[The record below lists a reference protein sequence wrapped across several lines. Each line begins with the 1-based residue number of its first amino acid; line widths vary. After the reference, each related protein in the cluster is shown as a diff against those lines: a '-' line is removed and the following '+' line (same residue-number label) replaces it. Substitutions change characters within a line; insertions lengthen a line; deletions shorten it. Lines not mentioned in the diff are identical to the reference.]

1 MRQVAGLISTYSSD
15 EFGIC
20 SALFELGG
28 MVVMHDAS
36 GCNSTYTTHDEPRWY
51 EMDSMVYISAIS
63 EAEAIM
69 GDDDKFIR
77 DLVET
82 AGELHP
88 AFIALVGAPIP
99 YMIGT
104 DLDAIAMIV
113 EQETGIPCFGF
124 QANGMHD
131 YTVGVSMAMKR
142 MVEAFAGE
150 RLAGAAGK
158 ELSAGAA
165 DGEAFAGN
173 AEVSGGNAADG
184 VDLRQIGQRN
194 QRTGQTAVNIIG
206 ATPLDFSVNGSI
218 ASIRQWITDNDMIPG
233 VCLSMGCG
241 IEELKKLKDADVNL
255 VVSGGGLA
263 AARVLEERFGTP
275 YVTGVPFGE
284 TFSVR
289 LAAMLKQA
297 AAARVS
303 YSDFREPLSQ
313 AAEEKGGEVLSDCTD
328 GCRESLSRSAE
339 EKDSELRTTGNRDE
353 IRAVII
359 GESVF
364 CTSLAAAIELDA
376 GIPVRVLCPLEE
388 EDGLLRPGDRKTPE
402 EDDLSREIGKADV
415 VIGDPLYRS
424 LTEGQRFYDLPHE
437 AFSGRIYDRVNP
449 NLIAKKIEKGNRIL
463 K

>member
-15 EFGIC
+15 EFGVC

-150 RLAGAAGK
+150 
-158 ELSAGAA
+158 
-165 DGEAFAGN
+165 AFAGN
-173 AEVSGGNAADG
+173 AEVSGGNAADS

-233 VCLSMGCG
+233 VCLSMGCE

-313 AAEEKGGEVLSDCTD
+313 AAEEK
-328 GCRESLSRSAE
+328 
-339 EKDSELRTTGNRDE
+339 DSELQTTGNPDE

-364 CTSLAAAIELDA
+364 CTSLAAAIELDT

-388 EDGLLRPGDRKTPE
+388 EDCLLRPGDRKTPE

-437 AFSGRIYDRVNP
+437 AFSGRIYDRVSP

>member
-15 EFGIC
+15 EFGVC

-113 EQETGIPCFGF
+113 EQETGIPCLGF

-150 RLAGAAGK
+150 RL
-158 ELSAGAA
+158 AGAA

-218 ASIRQWITDNDMIPG
+218 ASIRQWITDNGMIPG
-233 VCLSMGCG
+233 VCLSMGCE

-313 AAEEKGGEVLSDCTD
+313 AAEEK
-328 GCRESLSRSAE
+328 
-339 EKDSELRTTGNRDE
+339 DSELQTTGNPDE

-364 CTSLAAAIELDA
+364 CTSLAAAIELDT

-388 EDGLLRPGDRKTPE
+388 EDCLLRPGDRKTPE

-437 AFSGRIYDRVNP
+437 AFSGRIYDRVSP

>member
-150 RLAGAAGK
+150 RLAGAA
-158 ELSAGAA
+158 

-218 ASIRQWITDNDMIPG
+218 ASIRQWITDNGMIPG
-233 VCLSMGCG
+233 VCLSMGCE

-313 AAEEKGGEVLSDCTD
+313 AAEEK
-328 GCRESLSRSAE
+328 
-339 EKDSELRTTGNRDE
+339 DSELQTTGNPDE

-364 CTSLAAAIELDA
+364 CTSLAAAIELDT

-388 EDGLLRPGDRKTPE
+388 EDCLLRPGDRKTPE

-437 AFSGRIYDRVNP
+437 AFSGRIYDRVSP

>member
-1 MRQVAGLISTYSSD
+1 M
-15 EFGIC
+15 
-20 SALFELGG
+20 
-28 MVVMHDAS
+28 VMHDAS

-88 AFIALVGAPIP
+88 AFIALVGGSDPL
-99 YMIGT
+99 YDRHRSGCHRDDCGT
-104 DLDAIAMIV
+104 GDRDSLFWV
-113 EQETGIPCFGF
+113 

-150 RLAGAAGK
+150 RLAGAVGK

-173 AEVSGGNAADG
+173 AEVSGGNAADS

-218 ASIRQWITDNDMIPG
+218 ASIRQWITDNGMIPG
-233 VCLSMGCG
+233 VCLSMGCE

-313 AAEEKGGEVLSDCTD
+313 AAEEK
-328 GCRESLSRSAE
+328 
-339 EKDSELRTTGNRDE
+339 DSELQTTGNPDE

-359 GESVF
+359 GGKRFLYFAGGSDRAGHGDSRAGAL
-364 CTSLAAAIELDA
+364 SLGGRGLSAAPGGPENA
-376 GIPVRVLCPLEE
+376 G
-388 EDGLLRPGDRKTPE
+388 GG
-402 EDDLSREIGKADV
+402 
-415 VIGDPLYRS
+415 
-424 LTEGQRFYDLPHE
+424 
-437 AFSGRIYDRVNP
+437 
-449 NLIAKKIEKGNRIL
+449 
-463 K
+463 

>member
-15 EFGIC
+15 EFGVC

-150 RLAGAAGK
+150 RLAGAA
-158 ELSAGAA
+158 

-218 ASIRQWITDNDMIPG
+218 ASIRQWITDNGMIPG
-233 VCLSMGCG
+233 VCLSMGCE

-303 YSDFREPLSQ
+303 YSDFRESLSQ
-313 AAEEKGGEVLSDCTD
+313 AAEEK
-328 GCRESLSRSAE
+328 
-339 EKDSELRTTGNRDE
+339 DSELQTTGNPDE

-364 CTSLAAAIELDA
+364 CTSLAAAIELDT

-388 EDGLLRPGDRKTPE
+388 EDCLLRPGDRKTPE
-402 EDDLSREIGKADV
+402 EDDLSRELGKADV

-437 AFSGRIYDRVNP
+437 AFSGRIYDRVSP

>member
-15 EFGIC
+15 EFGVC

-150 RLAGAAGK
+150 RLAGAVGK

-173 AEVSGGNAADG
+173 AEVSGGNAADS

-218 ASIRQWITDNDMIPG
+218 ASIRQWITDNGMIPG
-233 VCLSMGCG
+233 VCLSMGCE

-313 AAEEKGGEVLSDCTD
+313 AAEEK
-328 GCRESLSRSAE
+328 
-339 EKDSELRTTGNRDE
+339 DSELQTTGNPDE

-364 CTSLAAAIELDA
+364 CTSLAAAIELDT

-388 EDGLLRPGDRKTPE
+388 EDCLLRPGDRKTPE

-437 AFSGRIYDRVNP
+437 AFSGRIYDRVSP

>member
-15 EFGIC
+15 EFGVC

-113 EQETGIPCFGF
+113 EQETGIPCLGF

-150 RLAGAAGK
+150 RL
-158 ELSAGAA
+158 AGAA

-218 ASIRQWITDNDMIPG
+218 ASIRQWITDNGMIPG
-233 VCLSMGCG
+233 VCLSMGCE

-303 YSDFREPLSQ
+303 YSDFRNRFRGGRG
-313 AAEEKGGEVLSDCTD
+313 KG
-328 GCRESLSRSAE
+328 R
-339 EKDSELRTTGNRDE
+339 
-353 IRAVII
+353 
-359 GESVF
+359 
-364 CTSLAAAIELDA
+364 
-376 GIPVRVLCPLEE
+376 
-388 EDGLLRPGDRKTPE
+388 
-402 EDDLSREIGKADV
+402 
-415 VIGDPLYRS
+415 
-424 LTEGQRFYDLPHE
+424 
-437 AFSGRIYDRVNP
+437 
-449 NLIAKKIEKGNRIL
+449 
-463 K
+463 

>member
-51 EMDSMVYISAIS
+51 EMDSMIYISAIS

-150 RLAGAAGK
+150 RLAGAA
-158 ELSAGAA
+158 

-218 ASIRQWITDNDMIPG
+218 ASIRQWITDNGMIPG
-233 VCLSMGCG
+233 VCLSMGCE

-313 AAEEKGGEVLSDCTD
+313 AAEEK
-328 GCRESLSRSAE
+328 
-339 EKDSELRTTGNRDE
+339 DSELQTTGNPDE

-364 CTSLAAAIELDA
+364 CTSLAAAIELDT

-388 EDGLLRPGDRKTPE
+388 EDCLLRPGDRKTPE

-437 AFSGRIYDRVNP
+437 AFSGRIYDRVSP

>member
-15 EFGIC
+15 EFGVC

-150 RLAGAAGK
+150 RLAGAADK

-173 AEVSGGNAADG
+173 AEVSGGNAADS

-303 YSDFREPLSQ
+303 YS
-313 AAEEKGGEVLSDCTD
+313 GELQ
-328 GCRESLSRSAE
+328 
-339 EKDSELRTTGNRDE
+339 TTGNPEE

-364 CTSLAAAIELDA
+364 CTSLAAAIELDT

-388 EDGLLRPGDRKTPE
+388 EDCLLRPGDRKTPE

-437 AFSGRIYDRVNP
+437 AFSGRIYDRVSP
-449 NLIAKKIEKGNRIL
+449 NLIAKKIGEGNRIL

>member
-15 EFGIC
+15 EFGVC

-69 GDDDKFIR
+69 GDEDKFIR

-150 RLAGAAGK
+150 RLAGAA
-158 ELSAGAA
+158 

-173 AEVSGGNAADG
+173 AEVSGGNAADS

-233 VCLSMGCG
+233 VCLSMGCE

-263 AARVLEERFGTP
+263 AARVLEERFGIP

-313 AAEEKGGEVLSDCTD
+313 AAEEK
-328 GCRESLSRSAE
+328 
-339 EKDSELRTTGNRDE
+339 DSELQTTGNPEE

-364 CTSLAAAIELDA
+364 CTSLAAAIELDT

-388 EDGLLRPGDRKTPE
+388 EDCLLRPGDRKTPE

-437 AFSGRIYDRVNP
+437 AFSGRIYDRVSP

>member
-15 EFGIC
+15 EFGVC

-218 ASIRQWITDNDMIPG
+218 ASIRQWITDNGMIPG
-233 VCLSMGCG
+233 VCLSMGCE

-303 YSDFREPLSQ
+303 YC
-313 AAEEKGGEVLSDCTD
+313 GELQ
-328 GCRESLSRSAE
+328 
-339 EKDSELRTTGNRDE
+339 TTGNPDE

-359 GESVF
+359 GEGVF
-364 CTSLAAAIELDA
+364 CTSLAAAIELDT

-388 EDGLLRPGDRKTPE
+388 EDCLLRPGDRKTPE

-437 AFSGRIYDRVNP
+437 AFSGRIYDRVSP
-449 NLIAKKIEKGNRIL
+449 NLIAKKIGEGNRIL

>member
-15 EFGIC
+15 EFGVC

-69 GDDDKFIR
+69 GDEDKFIR

-173 AEVSGGNAADG
+173 AEVSGGNAADS

-218 ASIRQWITDNDMIPG
+218 ASIRQWITDNGMIPG
-233 VCLSMGCG
+233 VCLSMGCE

-263 AARVLEERFGTP
+263 AARVLEERFGIP

-313 AAEEKGGEVLSDCTD
+313 AAEEK
-328 GCRESLSRSAE
+328 
-339 EKDSELRTTGNRDE
+339 DSELQTTGNPEE

-364 CTSLAAAIELDA
+364 CTSLAAAIELDT

-388 EDGLLRPGDRKTPE
+388 EDCLLRPGDRKTPE

-437 AFSGRIYDRVNP
+437 AFSGRIYDRVSP

>member
-15 EFGIC
+15 EFGVC

-150 RLAGAAGK
+150 RLAGAA
-158 ELSAGAA
+158 

-233 VCLSMGCG
+233 VCLSMGCE

-313 AAEEKGGEVLSDCTD
+313 AAEEK
-328 GCRESLSRSAE
+328 
-339 EKDSELRTTGNRDE
+339 DSELQTTGNPEE

-364 CTSLAAAIELDA
+364 CTSLAAAIELDT

-388 EDGLLRPGDRKTPE
+388 EDCLLRPGDRKTPE

-437 AFSGRIYDRVNP
+437 AFSGRIYDRVSP

>member
-15 EFGIC
+15 EFGVC

-233 VCLSMGCG
+233 VCLSMGCE

-313 AAEEKGGEVLSDCTD
+313 AAEEK
-328 GCRESLSRSAE
+328 
-339 EKDSELRTTGNRDE
+339 DSELQTTGNPDE

-364 CTSLAAAIELDA
+364 CTSLAAAIELDT

-388 EDGLLRPGDRKTPE
+388 EDCLLRPGDRKTPE

-437 AFSGRIYDRVNP
+437 AFSGRIYDRVSP

>member
-15 EFGIC
+15 EFGVC

-150 RLAGAAGK
+150 
-158 ELSAGAA
+158 
-165 DGEAFAGN
+165 AFAGN
-173 AEVSGGNAADG
+173 AEVSGGNAADS

-313 AAEEKGGEVLSDCTD
+313 AAEEK
-328 GCRESLSRSAE
+328 
-339 EKDSELRTTGNRDE
+339 DSELQTTGNPEE

-364 CTSLAAAIELDA
+364 CTSLAAAIELDT

-388 EDGLLRPGDRKTPE
+388 EDCLLRPGDRKTPE

-437 AFSGRIYDRVNP
+437 AFSGRIYDRVSP

>member
-15 EFGIC
+15 EFGVC

-150 RLAGAAGK
+150 AF
-158 ELSAGAA
+158 A

-173 AEVSGGNAADG
+173 AEVSGGNAADS

-313 AAEEKGGEVLSDCTD
+313 AAEEK
-328 GCRESLSRSAE
+328 
-339 EKDSELRTTGNRDE
+339 DSELQTTGNPEE

-364 CTSLAAAIELDA
+364 CTSLAAAIELDT

-388 EDGLLRPGDRKTPE
+388 EDCLLRPGDRKTPE

-437 AFSGRIYDRVNP
+437 AFSGRIYDRVSP

>member
-15 EFGIC
+15 EFGVC

-303 YSDFREPLSQ
+303 YS
-313 AAEEKGGEVLSDCTD
+313 GELQ
-328 GCRESLSRSAE
+328 
-339 EKDSELRTTGNRDE
+339 TTGNPDE

-364 CTSLAAAIELDA
+364 CTSLAAAIELDT

-388 EDGLLRPGDRKTPE
+388 EDCLLRPGDRKTPE

-437 AFSGRIYDRVNP
+437 AFSGRIYDRVSP
-449 NLIAKKIEKGNRIL
+449 NLIAKKIGEGNRIL

>member
-15 EFGIC
+15 EFGVC

-303 YSDFREPLSQ
+303 YSDFRESLSQ
-313 AAEEKGGEVLSDCTD
+313 AAEEK
-328 GCRESLSRSAE
+328 
-339 EKDSELRTTGNRDE
+339 DSELQTTGNLDE

-364 CTSLAAAIELDA
+364 CTSLAAAIELDT

-388 EDGLLRPGDRKTPE
+388 EECLLRPGDRKTSE

-437 AFSGRIYDRVNP
+437 AFSGRIYDRVSP

>member
-15 EFGIC
+15 EFGVC

-173 AEVSGGNAADG
+173 AEVSGGNAADS
-184 VDLRQIGQRN
+184 VDLCQIGQRN

-218 ASIRQWITDNDMIPG
+218 ASIRQWITDNGMIPG
-233 VCLSMGCG
+233 VCLSMGCE

-284 TFSVR
+284 IFSVR

-313 AAEEKGGEVLSDCTD
+313 AAEEK
-328 GCRESLSRSAE
+328 
-339 EKDSELRTTGNRDE
+339 DSELQTTGNPDE

-364 CTSLAAAIELDA
+364 CTSLAAAIELDT

-437 AFSGRIYDRVNP
+437 AFSGRIYDRVSP

>member
-1 MRQVAGLISTYSSD
+1 
-15 EFGIC
+15 
-20 SALFELGG
+20 
-28 MVVMHDAS
+28 
-36 GCNSTYTTHDEPRWY
+36 
-51 EMDSMVYISAIS
+51 
-63 EAEAIM
+63 M

-150 RLAGAAGK
+150 RLAGAA
-158 ELSAGAA
+158 

-241 IEELKKLKDADVNL
+241 IKELKKLKDADVNL

-313 AAEEKGGEVLSDCTD
+313 AAEEK
-328 GCRESLSRSAE
+328 
-339 EKDSELRTTGNRDE
+339 DSELQTTGNPEE

-364 CTSLAAAIELDA
+364 CTSLAAAIELDT

-388 EDGLLRPGDRKTPE
+388 EDCLLRPGDRKTPE

-437 AFSGRIYDRVNP
+437 AFSGRIYDRVSP
-449 NLIAKKIEKGNRIL
+449 NLIAKKIGEGNRIL

>member
-15 EFGIC
+15 EFGVC

-218 ASIRQWITDNDMIPG
+218 ASIRQWITDNGMIPG

-263 AARVLEERFGTP
+263 AARVLEERFGIP

-313 AAEEKGGEVLSDCTD
+313 AAEEK
-328 GCRESLSRSAE
+328 
-339 EKDSELRTTGNRDE
+339 DSELQTTGNPEE

-364 CTSLAAAIELDA
+364 CTSLAAAIELDT

-388 EDGLLRPGDRKTPE
+388 EDCLLRPGDRKTPE

-437 AFSGRIYDRVNP
+437 AFSGRIYDRVSP

>member
-15 EFGIC
+15 EFGVC

-150 RLAGAAGK
+150 
-158 ELSAGAA
+158 
-165 DGEAFAGN
+165 AFAGN
-173 AEVSGGNAADG
+173 AEVSGGNAADS

-263 AARVLEERFGTP
+263 AARVLEERFGIP

-313 AAEEKGGEVLSDCTD
+313 AAEEK
-328 GCRESLSRSAE
+328 
-339 EKDSELRTTGNRDE
+339 DSELQTTGNPEE

-364 CTSLAAAIELDA
+364 CTSLAAAIELDT

-388 EDGLLRPGDRKTPE
+388 EDCLLRPGDRKTPE

-437 AFSGRIYDRVNP
+437 AFSGRIYDRVSP

>member
-15 EFGIC
+15 EFGVC

-173 AEVSGGNAADG
+173 AEVSGGNAADS

-303 YSDFREPLSQ
+303 YS
-313 AAEEKGGEVLSDCTD
+313 GELQ
-328 GCRESLSRSAE
+328 
-339 EKDSELRTTGNRDE
+339 TTGNPDE

-364 CTSLAAAIELDA
+364 CTSLAAAIELDT

-388 EDGLLRPGDRKTPE
+388 EDCLLRPGDRKTPE

-437 AFSGRIYDRVNP
+437 AFSGRIYDRVSP
-449 NLIAKKIEKGNRIL
+449 NLIAKKIGEGNRIL

>member
-15 EFGIC
+15 EFGVC

-218 ASIRQWITDNDMIPG
+218 ASIRQWITDNGMIPG
-233 VCLSMGCG
+233 VCLSMGCE

-313 AAEEKGGEVLSDCTD
+313 AAEEK
-328 GCRESLSRSAE
+328 
-339 EKDSELRTTGNRDE
+339 DSELQTTGNPDE

-364 CTSLAAAIELDA
+364 CTSLAAAIELDT

-388 EDGLLRPGDRKTPE
+388 EDCLLRPGDRKTPE

-437 AFSGRIYDRVNP
+437 AFSGRIYDRVSP

>member
-15 EFGIC
+15 EFGVC

-150 RLAGAAGK
+150 
-158 ELSAGAA
+158 
-165 DGEAFAGN
+165 AFAGN
-173 AEVSGGNAADG
+173 AEVSGGNAADS

-263 AARVLEERFGTP
+263 AARVLEERFGIP

-303 YSDFREPLSQ
+303 YSDFREPLS
-313 AAEEKGGEVLSDCTD
+313 
-328 GCRESLSRSAE
+328 RSAE
-339 EKDSELRTTGNRDE
+339 EKDSELQTTGNPEE

-364 CTSLAAAIELDA
+364 CTSLAAAIELDT

-388 EDGLLRPGDRKTPE
+388 EDCLLRPGDRKTPE

-437 AFSGRIYDRVNP
+437 AFSGRIYDRVSP

>member
-15 EFGIC
+15 EFGVC

-150 RLAGAAGK
+150 
-158 ELSAGAA
+158 
-165 DGEAFAGN
+165 AFAGN

-263 AARVLEERFGTP
+263 AARVLEERFGIP

-313 AAEEKGGEVLSDCTD
+313 AAEEK
-328 GCRESLSRSAE
+328 
-339 EKDSELRTTGNRDE
+339 DSELQTTGNPEE

-364 CTSLAAAIELDA
+364 CTSLAAAIELDT

-388 EDGLLRPGDRKTPE
+388 EDCLLRPGDRKTPE

-437 AFSGRIYDRVNP
+437 AFSGRIYDRVSP

>member
-15 EFGIC
+15 EFGVC

-113 EQETGIPCFGF
+113 EQETGIPCLGF

-173 AEVSGGNAADG
+173 AEVSGGNAADS

-233 VCLSMGCG
+233 VCLSMGCE

-303 YSDFREPLSQ
+303 YC
-313 AAEEKGGEVLSDCTD
+313 GELQ
-328 GCRESLSRSAE
+328 
-339 EKDSELRTTGNRDE
+339 TTGNPEE

-364 CTSLAAAIELDA
+364 CTSLAAAIELDT

-388 EDGLLRPGDRKTPE
+388 EDCLLRPGDRKTPE

-437 AFSGRIYDRVNP
+437 AFSGRIYDRVSP
-449 NLIAKKIEKGNRIL
+449 NLIAKKIGEGNRIL

>member
-15 EFGIC
+15 EFGVC

-88 AFIALVGAPIP
+88 AFVALVGAPIP

-165 DGEAFAGN
+165 DGAAFAGN

-184 VDLRQIGQRN
+184 VDLCQIGQRN

-303 YSDFREPLSQ
+303 YC
-313 AAEEKGGEVLSDCTD
+313 GEWQ
-328 GCRESLSRSAE
+328 
-339 EKDSELRTTGNRDE
+339 TTGNPEE

-359 GESVF
+359 GEGVF
-364 CTSLAAAIELDA
+364 CTSLATAIELDT

-388 EDGLLRPGDRKTPE
+388 EDCLLRPGDRKTPE

-437 AFSGRIYDRVNP
+437 AFSGRIYDRVSP
-449 NLIAKKIEKGNRIL
+449 NLIAKKIGEGNRIL

>member
-15 EFGIC
+15 EFGVC

-150 RLAGAAGK
+150 RL
-158 ELSAGAA
+158 AGAA

-313 AAEEKGGEVLSDCTD
+313 AAEEK
-328 GCRESLSRSAE
+328 
-339 EKDSELRTTGNRDE
+339 DSELQTTGNPEE

-364 CTSLAAAIELDA
+364 CTSLAAAIELDT

-388 EDGLLRPGDRKTPE
+388 EDCLLRPGDRKTPE

-437 AFSGRIYDRVNP
+437 AFSGRIYDRVSP